1 MNETRSMIIKFAVNK
16 KGTPAGK
23 LADAELH
30 FVNGILQGLKLIG
43 FAVWEGKRGGRN
55 VTFPAR
61 TYSVNGERRSFSLL
75 RPIED
80 PAATEVIPGLIL
92 EAYSHEEQVASSPQ

>member
-1 MNETRSMIIKFAVNK
+1 MEIKFVLND

-30 FVNGILQGLKLIG
+30 FDSGPLAGLKLIG
-43 FAVWEGKRGGRN
+43 FGVWEGKRGGRN

-61 TYSVNGERRSFSLL
+61 TYSVNGERRSYSLL
-75 RPIED
+75 RPSADGGSQE
-80 PAATEVIPGLIL
+80 ALRARIL
-92 EAYSHEEQVASSPQ
+92 EAYGAFAAETAVA

>member
-1 MNETRSMIIKFAVNK
+1 MKIKFTVND

-30 FVNGILQGLKLIG
+30 FDTGSLAGLKLIG

-75 RPIED
+75 RPMED
-80 PAATEVIPGLIL
+80 TAAQESLRDRILADYATYETEL
-92 EAYSHEEQVASSPQ
+92 SAST

>member
-1 MNETRSMIIKFAVNK
+1 MKVIFVLND

-30 FVNGILQGLKLIG
+30 FAEDPFQGLQLIG

-80 PAATEVIPGLIL
+80 VSAQERLRDEIL
-92 EAYSHEEQVASSPQ
+92 EAYAAFAADTAVTTS